1 MSKSLYAVIM
11 AGGSGTRFWPA
22 SRVDKPKQFLD
33 VTGSGRTLIQMTY
46 DRIIDIMPSE
56 HIYVVA
62 DERYRDITQEQLPEI
77 PSDNFIGE
85 PAKKNTAPCV
95 LLSAMVIAARDPEAT
110 ILTCSADH
118 IIGKPDLLNRAILS
132 AYDIAASSEHIVT
145 LGLKPLY
152 PATGYGYIH
161 AASTAPLEPSEV
173 LEFVEKP
180 DLHTAKGYLD
190 SGKYLWNSGI
200 FIWSVSTL
208 IKAYEVYATDI
219 YDNLKPIGDGNT
231 DADTIRSCYADI
243 RAVSVDYAILEHAQ
257 SVYVIPVDPEWSD
270 LGTWNSLH
278 DLLQPDGS
286 TVSVNNTPLL
296 SDTENLLIYSQSG
309 KPIVVSG
316 LRNYNIVDMDDVLMI
331 LPKDK
336 DQEIKSII
344 NQLDDYDPTL
354 L

>member
-1 MSKSLYAVIM
+1 MSTSIYAVIM

-33 VTGSGRTLIQMTY
+33 VTGAGRTLIQMTY
-46 DRIIDIMPSE
+46 DRIIDIMPAD

-62 DERYRDITQEQLPEI
+62 DERYRDITLEQLSDI
-77 PSDNFIGE
+77 PAANFIGE

-95 LLSAMVIAARDPEAT
+95 LLSAMVIAARDPHGT

-118 IIGKPDLLNRAILS
+118 IIGKPDLLNQAIMS
-132 AYDIAASSEHIVT
+132 AHALASPSSHIVT

-161 AASTAPLEPSEV
+161 AASTELLVPSKV

-180 DLHTAKGYLD
+180 DLTTAKSYLD
-190 SGKYLWNSGI
+190 SGDYLWNSGI

-208 IKAYEVYATDI
+208 VSAYESYAPDI
-219 YDNLKPIGDGNT
+219 YKDLKPIGEG
-231 DADTIRSCYADI
+231 DTSKETIEKCYKDI
-243 RAVSVDYAILEHAQ
+243 RAVSVDYAILEHAE

-286 TVSVNNTPLL
+286 TVSINNEPLL
-296 SDTENLLIYSQSG
+296 NDTENLLIYSQSG

-344 NQLDDYDPTL
+344 KQLDNYDANL